1 MPIAFKDYK
10 DAQIDVEKHTAGGDT
25 YIMNGVPLCYTYTS
39 KHFAA
44 VKALT
49 QQRSTDIKDIKQEDV
64 EKYIE
69 SGILDVDTTGT
80 VEGFGWLGAKVWD
93 GRSGIFIGEVG
104 ARCGS
109 NAGHGTQHPGHGR
122 CRSHHGDRS
131 ITSIATNYRKN
142 GVALREGII
151 NKIEAYALDPRV
163 LDLVSEVSRQKVLLD
178 DIQGR
183 VFDMIDDDEQNVSD
197 REVIDL
203 MTHIVR
209 LSDTIGKQI
218 ERVTMIDQRN
228 ALTANQVL
236 YLQIVVKDI
245 LTTYVEDPKK
255 LQKAVTVL
263 AERLGTSEFS
273 PKLLEA
279 EAPSTR
285 KKSR

>member
-1 MPIAFKDYK
+1 MPLSLADYK
-10 DAQIDVEKHTAGGDT
+10 DAQVEVEKHTAGGDT
-25 YIMNGVPLCYTYTS
+25 YIVGGTPLCYTYTS

-49 QQRSTDIKDIKQEDV
+49 QQRSTDIRDIKQEDV

-69 SGILDVDTTGT
+69 SGILDVDTSGT
-80 VEGFGWLGAKVWD
+80 VEGFGWLGTKVWD

-104 ARCGS
+104 VRCA
-109 NAGHGTQHPGHGR
+109 NAAGKSTQHPGHGR
-122 CRSHHGDRS
+122 CKSHYGDRS
-131 ITSIATNYRKN
+131 IVSIATNYRKN
-142 GVALREGII
+142 GVALREGIK
-151 NKIEAYALDPRV
+151 NKIDAYALDPRV
-163 LDLVSEVSRQKVLLD
+163 LDLVSEVSRQKVMLD
-178 DIQGR
+178 DIQER
-183 VFDMIDDDEQNVSD
+183 VLDMIDDEDKEVSD

-255 LQKAVTVL
+255 LQKAVTTL

-279 EAPSTR
+279 ETPSTR